1 MHVFL
6 YLWHVACVHVFE
18 CVLVDLFCIAFEPTQ
33 QELNVM
39 CGDSIRDSMYPIAY
53 YYRLTK

>member
-6 YLWHVACVHVFE
+6 YLWVHVFE